1 MGEIINTH
9 ENSINTRYLCRWLK
23 GVTVSRQ
30 SIDFRD
36 MWVRVRVDKTLM
48 LEVEVTT
55 GVAKIILGVDIFVEE
70 SLVEGT

>member
-1 MGEIINTH
+1 M
-9 ENSINTRYLCRWLK
+9 
-23 GVTVSRQ
+23 GVTVSIQ